1 MNMTDH
7 PHNDPTAVSAGRTEA
22 EAETVPAEPARPPVQ
37 RPGPPAHA
45 PPLVRDVVGDPVCW
59 LHEVCPGCGLFI
71 GDDPPPTC
79 PRCGETLP
87 NLIVRGF
94 NGGHGIGSST
104 TNNSGS
110 REMPAMVDN
119 PTVRVRR
126 VYDEP
131 HPDDGTRVLVDRLWP
146 RGMPKTRARLDQW
159 YPAVAPS
166 TQLRTWY
173 HHEPERFDEF
183 TRRYL
188 DELTQPERADALAH
202 LRDLAE
208 NGPLTLLTATK
219 AADISEAA
227 VLAALVTTGPDGSP

>member
-1 MNMTDH
+1 
-7 PHNDPTAVSAGRTEA
+7 
-22 EAETVPAEPARPPVQ
+22 
-37 RPGPPAHA
+37 
-45 PPLVRDVVGDPVCW
+45 
-59 LHEVCPGCGLFI
+59 
-71 GDDPPPTC
+71 
-79 PRCGETLP
+79 
-87 NLIVRGF
+87 
-94 NGGHGIGSST
+94 
-104 TNNSGS
+104 
-110 REMPAMVDN
+110 MVDN

-146 RGMPKTRARLDQW
+146 RGMSKTGARLDHW

-227 VLAALVTTGPDGSP
+227 VLATLLTPGAAGSPDNPVSATERPHPAAETTSNPLRRAPPGS

>member
-1 MNMTDH
+1 
-7 PHNDPTAVSAGRTEA
+7 
-22 EAETVPAEPARPPVQ
+22 
-37 RPGPPAHA
+37 
-45 PPLVRDVVGDPVCW
+45 
-59 LHEVCPGCGLFI
+59 
-71 GDDPPPTC
+71 
-79 PRCGETLP
+79 
-87 NLIVRGF
+87 
-94 NGGHGIGSST
+94 
-104 TNNSGS
+104 
-110 REMPAMVDN
+110 MVDN
-119 PTVRVRR
+119 PIVGVRR

-146 RGMPKTRARLDQW
+146 RGMSKTHARLDEW

-166 TQLRTWY
+166 TKLRTWY

>member
-1 MNMTDH
+1 
-7 PHNDPTAVSAGRTEA
+7 
-22 EAETVPAEPARPPVQ
+22 
-37 RPGPPAHA
+37 
-45 PPLVRDVVGDPVCW
+45 
-59 LHEVCPGCGLFI
+59 
-71 GDDPPPTC
+71 
-79 PRCGETLP
+79 
-87 NLIVRGF
+87 
-94 NGGHGIGSST
+94 
-104 TNNSGS
+104 
-110 REMPAMVDN
+110 MVDN

-146 RGMPKTRARLDQW
+146 RGMSKTRARLDQW

-227 VLAALVTTGPDGSP
+227 VLAALLTTDPDGSPVNPVTATERPDPAAETTSNPLRERHQGPDLLPATVTFLASEHPMGA

>member
-1 MNMTDH
+1 M
-7 PHNDPTAVSAGRTEA
+7 
-22 EAETVPAEPARPPVQ
+22 
-37 RPGPPAHA
+37 
-45 PPLVRDVVGDPVCW
+45 
-59 LHEVCPGCGLFI
+59 I
-71 GDDPPPTC
+71 
-79 PRCGETLP
+79 
-87 NLIVRGF
+87 
-94 NGGHGIGSST
+94 
-104 TNNSGS
+104 
-110 REMPAMVDN
+110 DN

-146 RGMPKTRARLDQW
+146 RGMSKTRARLDQW

-227 VLAALVTTGPDGSP
+227 VPAALVTTGPDGFPDKSSHCHGTARPGGRIDIQSSARAPPGVLTRYPRQ

>member
-1 MNMTDH
+1 
-7 PHNDPTAVSAGRTEA
+7 
-22 EAETVPAEPARPPVQ
+22 
-37 RPGPPAHA
+37 
-45 PPLVRDVVGDPVCW
+45 
-59 LHEVCPGCGLFI
+59 
-71 GDDPPPTC
+71 
-79 PRCGETLP
+79 
-87 NLIVRGF
+87 
-94 NGGHGIGSST
+94 
-104 TNNSGS
+104 
-110 REMPAMVDN
+110 MVDN

-146 RGMPKTRARLDQW
+146 RGMPKTLARLDQW

-166 TQLRTWY
+166 TRLRTWY

-188 DELTQPERADALAH
+188 DELTEPDRAGALAD

-219 AADISEAA
+219 AADISQAA
-227 VLAALVTTGPDGSP
+227 VLEALLTTGPAGSPDNPVTATERPDPTAETTPTQLKCDLGPDCYPRQ

>member
-1 MNMTDH
+1 
-7 PHNDPTAVSAGRTEA
+7 
-22 EAETVPAEPARPPVQ
+22 
-37 RPGPPAHA
+37 
-45 PPLVRDVVGDPVCW
+45 
-59 LHEVCPGCGLFI
+59 
-71 GDDPPPTC
+71 
-79 PRCGETLP
+79 
-87 NLIVRGF
+87 
-94 NGGHGIGSST
+94 
-104 TNNSGS
+104 
-110 REMPAMVDN
+110 MVDN

-146 RGMPKTRARLDQW
+146 RGMSKTPARLDQW

-188 DELTQPERADALAH
+188 DEFTRRYLDELTQPERADALAH

-208 NGPLTLLTATK
+208 NSPLTLLTATK

-227 VLAALVTTGPDGSP
+227 VLAALLTPGPAGSP